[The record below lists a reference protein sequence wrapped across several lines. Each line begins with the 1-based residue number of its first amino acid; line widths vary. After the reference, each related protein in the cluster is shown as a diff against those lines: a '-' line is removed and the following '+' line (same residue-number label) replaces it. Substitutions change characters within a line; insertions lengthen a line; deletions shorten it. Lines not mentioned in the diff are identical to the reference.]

1 MKVQESLL
9 SRTSKA
15 LPHQGNRRL
24 SSKLQAI
31 DTPTA
36 RAAETTEAVRG
47 KLAAHRFGDRTDDIL
62 AAFGGAII
70 CLSFFIFV
78 PALQPF
84 AFGIWYQSEPVIAA
98 LFACGG
104 AAAICLAAMT
114 VLGYPVSG
122 ALTHPLTL
130 VTGALALWSALSSL
144 AAPLPMRSL
153 IGPPQTGE
161 GVLWQVALTALT
173 ALALAVWQRRLVRR
187 AIVASAAI
195 SGIVLLVLN
204 VSEPIGSP
212 WRPVFW
218 PEFAAILGLFLIV
231 IVASDTSLRW
241 PPALAR
247 RMAPLPLAG
256 RLSSGPASLR
266 TAAALLLGG
275 LVVATS
281 SNKTA
286 IAIAVL
292 VIPGLTALSLLTGT
306 GKFWRAAAVASA
318 VALIFAVPAGMYWL
332 GNIYGLESPL
342 SRWEMIRVALEA
354 LRSDPKLLLHGAG
367 WGSYNDI
374 LYRFLE
380 QVRDVRVESE
390 TWQPSLDIMGGGA
403 FHTHNSYLEAI
414 ISTGLPGGVLL
425 LALPVTAILC
435 ARRRS
440 NALICAV
447 WVVVA
452 GLLAAWF
459 TLPEAVPF
467 QAAALA
473 ATAGGL
479 RRPSGTQESRL
490 PSSLYKRA
498 LYTSIVT
505 LAALVLMT
513 ASVMT
518 VRLALDAQRVL
529 ANLRSGGAVDRSL
542 PPWLLSDHGQGGAHL
557 WWLTLDLTNRLATKG
572 KTGAAFTSSEVYWF
586 ETLMRAVDRHVAE
599 LPSSLRL
606 KSLML
611 IMRDELA
618 TEMGDPQFDRLREW
632 GVPGWSQKLLALRQ
646 ELPERSDL
654 AAPFL
659 GTLVQSDNAAIAIK
673 FGNELLL
680 RDPDDPVALW
690 FTGIA
695 MVSTAEWSNLG
706 RARMVRAMDT
716 GIERLIPLSPEVRKM
731 LHGLRRD

>member
-1 MKVQESLL
+1 
-9 SRTSKA
+9 
-15 LPHQGNRRL
+15 L

-36 RAAETTEAVRG
+36 KATETTGALRG
-47 KLAAHRFGDRTDDIL
+47 GLAAQCSGDRTDNIL

-98 LFACGG
+98 LFACGS
-104 AAAICLAAMT
+104 AATICLAAMAI
-114 VLGYPVSG
+114 LGYPVSG

-130 VTGALALWSALSSL
+130 VTGALALWSAVSSL

-187 AIVASAAI
+187 AIVASAAV

-204 VSEPIGSP
+204 VNEPIGSP

-218 PEFAAILGLFLIV
+218 PEFAAILGLFVIAIV
-231 IVASDTSLRW
+231 VSDTSLRW
-241 PPALAR
+241 SPALAGR
-247 RMAPLPLAG
+247 IAPLPLAG

-266 TAAALLLGG
+266 ITAAVLLGG
-275 LVVATS
+275 LIIATS

-286 IAIAVL
+286 MAIAVL
-292 VIPGLTALSLLTGT
+292 VIPGLTALSLLTGK
-306 GKFWRAAAVASA
+306 GKLWRTATVTAAIAI
-318 VALIFAVPAGMYWL
+318 IFAVPAGMYWL
-332 GNIYGLESPL
+332 GSRLDLESPL

-354 LRSDPKLLLHGAG
+354 LRSDPMLLLHGAG

-425 LALPVTAILC
+425 LALPVTAILY

-440 NALICAV
+440 NALLCAV

-479 RRPSGTQESRL
+479 RRPSIRREPASPGT
-490 PSSLYKRA
+490 LYKRA
-498 LYTSIVT
+498 LYASIAV

-529 ANLRSGGAVDRSL
+529 ANMRSGGAVDRSL

-572 KTGAAFTSSEVYWF
+572 RSGAAFSSSEVYWF
-586 ETLMRAVDRHVAE
+586 ESLMRAVDRHVAE

-632 GVPGWSQKLLALRQ
+632 EVPTWSQKLMALRQ

-659 GTLVQSDNAAIAIK
+659 DTLVQSNNTAVAIK

-680 RDPDDPVALW
+680 RNPDDPVALW

-695 MVSTAEWSNLG
+695 MVPTTEWSNLG

-716 GIERLIPLSPEVRKM
+716 GIERLIPLSPDVRKM